1 MDKKRCTAIVL
12 SAGQGTRMGMNIQKQ
27 YIQLDGKEIICHT
40 LETFQKSEIIDEII
54 LVVGIGQEEY
64 CCKEIVEKYQFK
76 KVKKIIEGGVERYH
90 SVYNGLK
97 EIKHQGYVFIHDG
110 ARPFI
115 TEEII
120 ERAYVTVCKYGACAI
135 GMPVKDTV
143 KIADQ
148 EKFIEETP
156 NRKLVWLVQTPQVFQ
171 TDIVKEAYE
180 KMIQSND
187 IQVTDDAMVVETML
201 HKKIKLVEGS
211 YENIKITTPEDLDI
225 AKVFLKRR
233 YDG

>member
-1 MDKKRCTAIVL
+1 MDQKRCTAIVL

-64 CCKEIVEKYQFK
+64 CCKEIVEKHQFT
-76 KVKKIIEGGVERYH
+76 KVTKIIEGGAERYQ

-97 EIKHQGYVFIHDG
+97 EVTHQGYVFIHDG

-120 ERAYVTVCKYGACAI
+120 ERAYVAVCKYGACAI

-156 NRKLVWLVQTPQVFQ
+156 NRSLVWQVQTPQVFQ

-187 IQVTDDAMVVETML
+187 AQVTDDAMVVETML

-225 AKVFLKRR
+225 AKVFLKRK